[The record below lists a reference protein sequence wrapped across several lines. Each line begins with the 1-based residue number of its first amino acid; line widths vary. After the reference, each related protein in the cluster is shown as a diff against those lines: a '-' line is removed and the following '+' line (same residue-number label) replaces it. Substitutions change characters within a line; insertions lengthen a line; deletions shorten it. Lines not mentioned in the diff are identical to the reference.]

1 MAEQVNKPGRF
12 EAVIHDAGREKR
24 VETEPGVP
32 SLFAVNVLTLR
43 IVMALIERPDRLAM
57 LAPACV
63 GGWTICSGRAAP

>member
-12 EAVIHDAGREKR
+12 EAVIHNAGREKR

-57 LAPACV
+57 
-63 GGWTICSGRAAP
+63 